1 MAALQRA
8 SAYHTVLLAPLRSTM
23 EPTDLQNLRQSLL
36 PMLEAAP
43 DEEERLLRELAERRA
58 KGEAVHAA
66 LLAVLVNLEFP
77 EAEARRHWRRIRE
90 HRTRLAEM
98 LGRDPGLRVSL
109 LDYFANVEHR
119 LRNPKV
125 IEVAAY
131 ERTERSAVTDGL
143 TGLFNH
149 AYFLQALRHEMIR
162 SRRHSLKI
170 SLVLLD
176 LDDFKKVNDTL
187 GHLEGDRVLARA
199 ASLVKESVR
208 EIDVAARYGGEEF
221 AVVLPETSRTGA
233 YVVADRVRVR
243 IEQRFRRR
251 RGPRVTVSGG
261 IVTWPDDAA
270 TPADMIVKADEGLY
284 RAKAAGKN
292 RIVLA
297 QGERRQHLRVPA
309 DHPVTLGAPG
319 QRTSARAKNVSA
331 GGLLLSLKKPVPVGS
346 AVRVVIRAP
355 GAASVDLR
363 GEVVRVDQALPA
375 DTARGSAAPG
385 FDVGLRLLDAPAEA
399 SELIS
404 KPAKA

>member
-1 MAALQRA
+1 
-8 SAYHTVLLAPLRSTM
+8 M
-23 EPTDLQNLRQSLL
+23 EPSDLQNLRQSLL

-43 DEEERLLRELAERRA
+43 GEEEGLLEELAKRGA
-58 KGEAVHAA
+58 KGEAIHAA
-66 LLAVLVNLEFP
+66 LLGVLVNLEFA

-90 HRTRLAEM
+90 HRARLAGL

-109 LDYFANVEHR
+109 LDYFTNLEHR
-119 LRNPKV
+119 LRNPKI
-125 IEVAAY
+125 IEVSAY

-143 TGLFNH
+143 TGLFNR
-149 AYFLQALRHEMIR
+149 AYFLQALRHEMTR
-162 SRRHSLKI
+162 ARRHALKT

-176 LDDFKKVNDTL
+176 LDDFKLVNDTL

-199 ASLVKESVR
+199 ATVVKESVR
-208 EIDVAARYGGEEF
+208 EIDIAARYGGEEF
-221 AVVLPETSRTGA
+221 AVVLPETSGTGA
-233 YVVADRVRVR
+233 YVVAERVRLR

-251 RGPRVTVSGG
+251 RGPRVTLSGG

-297 QGERRQHLRVPA
+297 QGERRRHLRVPA

-319 QRTSARAKNVSA
+319 RRTTARARNVSA

-346 AVRVVIRAP
+346 AVSLVIRAP
-355 GAASVDLR
+355 GAPSVGLR
-363 GEVVRVDQALPA
+363 GEVVRVDQAVMG
-375 DTARGSAAPG
+375 DGARPSASSG
-385 FDVGLRLLDAPAEA
+385 FDVGLRLLDVPGEE
-399 SELIS
+399 SELIPS
-404 KPAKA
+404 PAKA